1 MPLNLGS
8 RHSLIHSPP
17 PSPASYAPLKALF
30 TKAGLEAGQLL
41 LLTKPVGTGALF
53 AAAMR
58 GAASGAA
65 IAAATASMVQ
75 SNAPAAAI
83 LARHGATACTDVT
96 GFGLLGH
103 LLEMAS
109 ASNARVSLQLDAIPA
124 LPGVAGVLEQKIF
137 SSLQPANL
145 RLRRALSNEARAL
158 KHRNYPLLFDPQTAG
173 GLLAAVPAS
182 TAEAA
187 VAELRACGYGG
198 AVVIGTVE
206 EVLSAEDA
214 CPAALIECV

>member
-1 MPLNLGS
+1 VV
-8 RHSLIHSPP
+8 
-17 PSPASYAPLKALF
+17 A
-30 TKAGLEAGQLL
+30 
-41 LLTKPVGTGALF
+41 GALF
-53 AAAMR
+53 ARAA
-58 GAASGAA
+58 AAGA

-124 LPGVAGVLEQKIF
+124 MLGVAGVLQQKIF

-145 RLRRALSNEARAL
+145 RLRRALANEAHAL
-158 KHRNYPLLFDPQTAG
+158 KHPNYPLLFDPQTAG
-173 GLLAAVPAS
+173 GLLAAVPA
-182 TAEAA
+182 AAADDA
-187 VAELRACGYGG
+187 VAELRASGYGG